1 MDCISILGLPFT
13 PEQHIEFQL
22 QTPPVSIT
30 TSPQH
35 GSSQLSQH
43 TERPDFDMID
53 NNIPLSVPSINK
65 HSEKMIAL
73 PVPSVRPVE
82 INTHREAGYM
92 GMNPIT
98 LIGETGLLPGS
109 WGEGKEYVNV
119 MSGDE
124 KRRQTEEQKPVKGQ
138 VDARTRQ
145 LHRRRGDA
153 AIIDMHELHMQYA
166 QAVLNGTA
174 LEESSAK
181 TSPPL
186 VIR

>member
-1 MDCISILGLPFT
+1 
-13 PEQHIEFQL
+13 
-22 QTPPVSIT
+22 
-30 TSPQH
+30 
-35 GSSQLSQH
+35 
-43 TERPDFDMID
+43 MID

-65 HSEKMIAL
+65 HSEKMLAL
-73 PVPSVRPVE
+73 PFPSVRPVD

-124 KRRQTEEQKPVKGQ
+124 TRRQTEEQKPVKGQ

-145 LHRRRGDA
+145 LHQRKGDA

-174 LEESSAK
+174 LEESNAN

-186 VIR
+186 VIRQSRAVIRAAKSCNFDDDEDK